1 MSERENRQLV
11 EQAYATFKAGD
22 IPTLLQSMSE
32 DVTWQLP
39 EIENVPFAGKR
50 RGAVLSR
57 VFSTLASVQDAR
69 SFEEREFIAQG
80 DKVVVL
86 GHYVWQVKANGRTIE
101 GDFAH
106 VFTVR
111 GGQIA
116 AFQEYM
122 DSPRSPKRIVRDS
135 ARSMAQYATALRP
148 LSLSRVL
155 ASGSARSR
163 AIIPCEPPSASS
175 GTRPCRSPAASRS
188 ALRPDILTR
197 EQALE
202 QAKALAGRSGT
213 LPIDCR

>member
-1 MSERENRQLV
+1 MSEQENRQLV
-11 EQAYATFKAGD
+11 EQAYVTFKSGD

-50 RGAVLSR
+50 QGRGALGEF
-57 VFSTLASVQDAR
+57 FSTLASVQDAR

-86 GHYVWQVKANGRTIE
+86 GHYVWQVKANGRIIE

-111 GGQIA
+111 RGQIT

-122 DSPRSPKRIVRDS
+122 DS
-135 ARSMAQYATALRP
+135 
-148 LSLSRVL
+148 
-155 ASGSARSR
+155 
-163 AIIPCEPPSASS
+163 
-175 GTRPCRSPAASRS
+175 AAV
-188 ALRPDILTR
+188 
-197 EQALE
+197 
-202 QAKALAGRSGT
+202 AKAYS
-213 LPIDCR
+213 